1 MKLPKIALTVAAV
14 LLGQATYGAETINIG
29 FNTPLTGFA
38 AADGKSALTGA
49 ELALEQINAAGGV
62 NGRQLKLV
70 VYDDQ
75 ASPKESVPIANKL
88 IEQDK
93 VAIGISGSYSG
104 ATRAAAGVFQSA
116 GVPYI
121 AAYAVHPEITR
132 SGEFVFRTSF
142 VGEVQGRA
150 GAKLIGHALGK
161 KEPDSKDEK
170 TRKPGECTLDVHGRP
185 PRPASGA
192 GGFPTRSS

>member
-1 MKLPKIALTVAAV
+1 MKLLKIAITVAAV
-14 LLGQATYGAETINIG
+14 LLGQATYGAETIKIG

-62 NGRQLKLV
+62 NGMPLELV

-104 ATRAAAGVFQSA
+104 ATRAAAGSISGCRGSLYRCLRGTSGYHTFGRFRFPHLVRR
-116 GVPYI
+116 
-121 AAYAVHPEITR
+121 R
-132 SGEFVFRTSF
+132 STG
-142 VGEVQGRA
+142 
-150 GAKLIGHALGK
+150 
-161 KEPDSKDEK
+161 
-170 TRKPGECTLDVHGRP
+170 
-185 PRPASGA
+185 PRRGQADW
-192 GGFPTRSS
+192 

>member
-1 MKLPKIALTVAAV
+1 MKLPKIVTILAAI
-14 LLGQATYGAETINIG
+14 LLGQATYGAETIKIG
-29 FNTPLTGFA
+29 FNAPLTGFA

-62 NGRQLKLV
+62 QGMPLELV

-75 ASPKESVPIANKL
+75 ASPKESVPVANKL

-104 ATRAAAGVFQSA
+104 ATRAAAGVFQAA

-121 AAYAVHPEITR
+121 AAYAVHPDITR
-132 SGEFVFRTSF
+132 AGDFV
-142 VGEVQGRA
+142 V
-150 GAKLIGHALGK
+150 
-161 KEPDSKDEK
+161 
-170 TRKPGECTLDVHGRP
+170 
-185 PRPASGA
+185 
-192 GGFPTRSS
+192 RSSFFGDGQGLA